1 MSREEFMK
9 QLENLLS
16 DVSEEEKREALE
28 YYRGYFEDAG
38 EENEERILKELES
51 PEKVARTI
59 KADLEMGKDTS
70 EESGTYTERGYQDE
84 RFSEKQE
91 MGFHDNVAQNTSW
104 NNASEQSS
112 FEQNNFTEQNNN
124 QNTSTAEKSN
134 DKAGKILLIVI
145 IAVLTSPIWVGIA
158 GGLFGG
164 AMGLAGGLFGI
175 LIAAIAAAGGLYIAG
190 ATLFGVGIAQLVVG
204 NVAAG
209 IALMGAAF
217 LVLAVAVLAT
227 IACVWLYGRFL
238 PWLVRGIVTLCK
250 RAFSGKGR
258 AE

>member
-16 DVSEEEKREALE
+16 DVSEEERKEALE

-38 EENEERILKELES
+38 VENEERILKELES
-51 PEKVARTI
+51 PEKVAQTI
-59 KADLEMGKDTS
+59 KADLGMGKDKS
-70 EESGTYTERGYQDE
+70 EESRTYTECGYQDE
-84 RFSEKQE
+84 RFSDKQE
-91 MGFHDNVAQNTSW
+91 TSVAT
-104 NNASEQSS
+104 
-112 FEQNNFTEQNNN
+112 
-124 QNTSTAEKSN
+124 EKSN

-145 IAVLTSPIWVGIA
+145 VAVLTSPIWVGIA

-164 AMGLAGGLFGI
+164 ALGLAGGLFGV

-190 ATLFGVGIAQLVVG
+190 ATLFGVGIAQMVVG

-209 IALMGAAF
+209 IALLGASF
-217 LVLAVAVLAT
+217 LVLAIAILAT

-250 RAFSGKGR
+250 RVFSGR
-258 AE
+258 ERVE

>member
-9 QLENLLS
+9 QLENLLN
-16 DVSEEEKREALE
+16 DISEEEKREALE

-51 PEKVARTI
+51 PEKVAETI
-59 KADLEMGKDTS
+59 KADLEMGRDKS
-70 EESGTYTERGYQDE
+70 EENRTYTEQGYQDE

-91 MGFHDNVAQNTSW
+91 MGTKDNTYTKQEN
-104 NNASEQSS
+104 
-112 FEQNNFTEQNNN
+112 
-124 QNTSTAEKSN
+124 N
-134 DKAGKILLIVI
+134 DKTGRIILIVI
-145 IAVLTSPIWVGIA
+145 AAVLTSPIWVGVA
-158 GGLFGG
+158 GGLLGG
-164 AMGLAGGLFGI
+164 ALGLAGGLLGI

-190 ATLFGVGIAQLVVG
+190 AVVFGVGIAQLVVG

-217 LVLAVAVLAT
+217 LILAVAILAT
-227 IACVWLYGRFL
+227 IACVWLYGRFI
-238 PWLVRGIVTLCK
+238 PWLVRGIVTLCR

>member
-9 QLENLLS
+9 QLESLLS
-16 DVSEEEKREALE
+16 DVSEEEKKEALE
-28 YYRGYFEDAG
+28 YYRCYFEDAG

-59 KADLEMGKDTS
+59 MADLEMGKDTS

-91 MGFHDNVAQNTSW
+91 MGFHDNTAQNT
-104 NNASEQSS
+104 SEQSS
-112 FEQNNFTEQNNN
+112 FEQNNFTEQNNE
-124 QNTSTAEKSN
+124 NTSKTAEQNN

-164 AMGLAGGLFGI
+164 ALGLAGGLFGI

-204 NVAAG
+204 NIPTG

-217 LVLAVAVLAT
+217 LVLALAILAT
-227 IACVWLYGRFL
+227 VACVWLYGRFL
-238 PWLVRGIVTLCK
+238 PWLVRGMITLC
-250 RAFSGKGR
+250 RRVFSGKGR

>member
-28 YYRGYFEDAG
+28 YYRCYFEDAG

-59 KADLEMGKDTS
+59 KADLGMGKDTS
-70 EESGTYTERGYQDE
+70 QENGTYTEQGYQDE
-84 RFSEKQE
+84 RFTDKQE
-91 MGFHDNVAQNTSW
+91 MGFHQNT
-104 NNASEQSS
+104 A
-112 FEQNNFTEQNNN
+112 EQNTTEQK
-124 QNTSTAEKSN
+124 TSTAAGEGN

-158 GGLFGG
+158 GGLLGG
-164 AMGLAGGLFGI
+164 ALGLAGGLFGI
-175 LIAAIAAAGGLYIAG
+175 LIVAIAAAGGLYIAG
-190 ATLFGVGIAQLVVG
+190 ATMFGVGIVQLIVG

-209 IALMGAAF
+209 IALMGASF
-217 LVLAVAVLAT
+217 LVLAVAILAT

-238 PWLVRGIVTLCK
+238 PWVVRGIVALC
-250 RAFSGKGR
+250 RRVFSGKGR

>member
-9 QLENLLS
+9 QLENLLN
-16 DVSEEEKREALE
+16 DISEEEKREALE

-51 PEKVARTI
+51 PEKVAETI
-59 KADLEMGKDTS
+59 KADLEMGRDKS
-70 EESGTYTERGYQDE
+70 EENRTYTEQGYQDE
-84 RFSEKQE
+84 RFREKQE
-91 MGFHDNVAQNTSW
+91 MGTEDNTYTKQEN
-104 NNASEQSS
+104 
-112 FEQNNFTEQNNN
+112 
-124 QNTSTAEKSN
+124 N
-134 DKAGKILLIVI
+134 DKTGRIILIVI
-145 IAVLTSPIWVGIA
+145 AAVLTSPIWVGVA
-158 GGLFGG
+158 GGLLGG
-164 AMGLAGGLFGI
+164 ALGLAGGLLGV

-190 ATLFGVGIAQLVVG
+190 AVVFGVGIAQLLVG

-217 LVLAVAVLAT
+217 LILAVAILAT
-227 IACVWLYGRFL
+227 IACVWLYGRFI
-238 PWLVRGIVTLCK
+238 PWLVRGIVTLCR

>member
-9 QLENLLS
+9 QLENLLN
-16 DVSEEEKREALE
+16 DISEEEKREALE

-51 PEKVARTI
+51 PEKVAETI
-59 KADLEMGKDTS
+59 KADLEMGRDKS
-70 EESGTYTERGYQDE
+70 EENRTYTEQGYQDE

-91 MGFHDNVAQNTSW
+91 MGTKDNTYTKQEN
-104 NNASEQSS
+104 
-112 FEQNNFTEQNNN
+112 
-124 QNTSTAEKSN
+124 N
-134 DKAGKILLIVI
+134 DKTGRIILIVI
-145 IAVLTSPIWVGIA
+145 AAVLTSPIWVGVA
-158 GGLFGG
+158 GGLLGG
-164 AMGLAGGLFGI
+164 ALGLAGGLLGV

-190 ATLFGVGIAQLVVG
+190 AVVFGVGIAQLVVG

-217 LVLAVAVLAT
+217 LILAVAILAT
-227 IACVWLYGRFL
+227 IACVWLYGRFI
-238 PWLVRGIVTLCK
+238 PWLVRGIVTLCR

>member
-51 PEKVARTI
+51 PEKVAQTI
-59 KADLEMGKDTS
+59 KADLEMGRDKS
-70 EESGTYTERGYQDE
+70 EENRTYTEQGYQDE

-91 MGFHDNVAQNTSW
+91 MGFRESG
-104 NNASEQSS
+104 SEHK
-112 FEQNNFTEQNNN
+112 
-124 QNTSTAEKSN
+124 TSTENGK
-134 DKAGKILLIVI
+134 DKTWKIVLIVI
-145 IAVLTSPIWVGIA
+145 AAVLTSPIWIGIT
-158 GGLFGG
+158 GGLLGG
-164 AMGLAGGLFGI
+164 ALGLAGGLLGI
-175 LIAAIAAAGGLYIAG
+175 LIAAIAVAGGLYIAG
-190 ATLFGVGIAQLVVG
+190 ATVFGVGIAQLVVG

-217 LVLAVAVLAT
+217 LILAVAILAT
-227 IACVWLYGRFL
+227 IACVWIYGRFL
-238 PWLVRGIVTLCK
+238 PWLVRGIVTLCR

>member
-9 QLENLLS
+9 QLENLLN
-16 DVSEEEKREALE
+16 DISEEEKREALE

-51 PEKVARTI
+51 PEKVAETI
-59 KADLEMGKDTS
+59 KADLEMGRDKS
-70 EESGTYTERGYQDE
+70 EENRTYTEQGYQDE

-91 MGFHDNVAQNTSW
+91 MGTKDNTYTKQEN
-104 NNASEQSS
+104 
-112 FEQNNFTEQNNN
+112 
-124 QNTSTAEKSN
+124 N
-134 DKAGKILLIVI
+134 DKTGRIILIVI
-145 IAVLTSPIWVGIA
+145 AAVLTSPIWVGVA
-158 GGLFGG
+158 GGLLGG
-164 AMGLAGGLFGI
+164 ALGLAGGLLGI

-190 ATLFGVGIAQLVVG
+190 AVVFGVGIAQLVVG

-217 LVLAVAVLAT
+217 LILAVAILAT
-227 IACVWLYGRFL
+227 IACVWLYGRFI
-238 PWLVRGIVTLCK
+238 PWLVRGIVTLC
-250 RAFSGKGR
+250 RRVFSGKGR

>member
-9 QLENLLS
+9 QLENLLN
-16 DVSEEEKREALE
+16 DISEEEKREALE

-51 PEKVARTI
+51 PEKVAETI
-59 KADLEMGKDTS
+59 KADLEMGRDKS
-70 EESGTYTERGYQDE
+70 EENRTYTEQGYQDE

-91 MGFHDNVAQNTSW
+91 MGTKDNTYTKQEN
-104 NNASEQSS
+104 
-112 FEQNNFTEQNNN
+112 
-124 QNTSTAEKSN
+124 N
-134 DKAGKILLIVI
+134 DKTGRIILIVI
-145 IAVLTSPIWVGIA
+145 AAVLTSPIWVGVA
-158 GGLFGG
+158 GGLLGR
-164 AMGLAGGLFGI
+164 ALGLAGGLLGI

-190 ATLFGVGIAQLVVG
+190 AVVFGVGIAQLVVG

-217 LVLAVAVLAT
+217 LILAVAILAT
-227 IACVWLYGRFL
+227 IACVWLYGRFI
-238 PWLVRGIVTLCK
+238 PWLVRGIVTLCR

>member
-9 QLENLLS
+9 QLENLLN
-16 DVSEEEKREALE
+16 DISEEEKREALE

-51 PEKVARTI
+51 PEKVAETI
-59 KADLEMGKDTS
+59 KADLEMGRDKS
-70 EESGTYTERGYQDE
+70 EENRTYTEQGYQDE

-91 MGFHDNVAQNTSW
+91 MGTKDNTYTKQEN
-104 NNASEQSS
+104 
-112 FEQNNFTEQNNN
+112 
-124 QNTSTAEKSN
+124 N
-134 DKAGKILLIVI
+134 DKTGRIILIVI
-145 IAVLTSPIWVGIA
+145 AAVLTSPIWVGVA
-158 GGLFGG
+158 DGLLGG
-164 AMGLAGGLFGI
+164 ALGLAGGLLGI

-190 ATLFGVGIAQLVVG
+190 AVVFGVGIAQLVVG

-217 LVLAVAVLAT
+217 LILAVAILAT
-227 IACVWLYGRFL
+227 IACVWLYGRFI
-238 PWLVRGIVTLCK
+238 PWLVRGIVTLCR

>member
-9 QLENLLS
+9 QLENLLN
-16 DVSEEEKREALE
+16 DISEEEKREALE

-51 PEKVARTI
+51 PEKVAETI
-59 KADLEMGKDTS
+59 KADLEMGRDKS
-70 EESGTYTERGYQDE
+70 EENRTYTEQGYQDE

-91 MGFHDNVAQNTSW
+91 MGTKDNTYTKQ
-104 NNASEQSS
+104 E
-112 FEQNNFTEQNNN
+112 
-124 QNTSTAEKSN
+124 SN
-134 DKAGKILLIVI
+134 DKTGRIILIVI
-145 IAVLTSPIWVGIA
+145 AAVLTSPIWVGVA
-158 GGLFGG
+158 GGLLGG
-164 AMGLAGGLFGI
+164 ALGLAGGLLGI

-190 ATLFGVGIAQLVVG
+190 AVVFGVGIAQLVVG

-217 LVLAVAVLAT
+217 LILAVAILAT
-227 IACVWLYGRFL
+227 IACVWLYGRFI
-238 PWLVRGIVTLCK
+238 PWLVRGIVTLCR

>member
-9 QLENLLS
+9 QLENLLN
-16 DVSEEEKREALE
+16 DISEEEKREALE

-51 PEKVARTI
+51 PEKVAETI
-59 KADLEMGKDTS
+59 KADLEMGRDKS
-70 EESGTYTERGYQDE
+70 EENRTYTEQGYQDE

-91 MGFHDNVAQNTSW
+91 MGTKDNTYTKQEN
-104 NNASEQSS
+104 
-112 FEQNNFTEQNNN
+112 
-124 QNTSTAEKSN
+124 N
-134 DKAGKILLIVI
+134 DKTGRIILIVI
-145 IAVLTSPIWVGIA
+145 AAVLTSPIWVGEA
-158 GGLFGG
+158 GGLLGG
-164 AMGLAGGLFGI
+164 ALGLAGGLLGI

-190 ATLFGVGIAQLVVG
+190 AVVFGVGIAQLVVG

-217 LVLAVAVLAT
+217 LILAVAILAT
-227 IACVWLYGRFL
+227 IACVWLYGRFI
-238 PWLVRGIVTLCK
+238 PWLVRGIVTLCR